1 MKFHDTELKIMDVLW
16 KEGDVP
22 ARQIAE
28 VVGAQTGWNNN
39 TTYTMI
45 KRMIAKG
52 AIERREP
59 HFICHALI
67 SREKAQ
73 ATETDDLID
82 RLFDGSA
89 DKLFASLLGRKR
101 LNQKQIER
109 LRAMIEEDE

>member
-16 KEGDVP
+16 REGDVP

-28 VVGAQTGWNNN
+28 VVGAQTGWNIN

-67 SREKAQ
+67 SPVRWFGRQALCLAAGAQ
-73 ATETDDLID
+73 ASEPE
-82 RLFDGSA
+82 A
-89 DKLFASLLGRKR
+89 
-101 LNQKQIER
+101 N
-109 LRAMIEEDE
+109 